1 MQALGSRMG
10 DGKVHCNEAWRPSQQ
25 DRPLLTEADRA
36 RDKVRASPCKPKAFS
51 WIYRIA
57 TGSIFKETSH
67 LMANVR
73 ASLQGED
80 KMSNQI
86 GERYVC
92 SNASCGCEVEILRP
106 ARMPE
111 QRREI
116 SSERRA
122 AISAELSTPPS
133 AVSEPRIDAGLEEGA
148 GARSGS
154 YGSPKL
160 DEESVSRGPFRA
172 EEEEFEPADA
182 PAGQS
187 STTRINSGRLSCF
200 CGSPMTLSSSRSS
213 TAGAGKA
220 R

>member
-1 MQALGSRMG
+1 
-10 DGKVHCNEAWRPSQQ
+10 
-25 DRPLLTEADRA
+25 
-36 RDKVRASPCKPKAFS
+36 
-51 WIYRIA
+51 
-57 TGSIFKETSH
+57 
-67 LMANVR
+67 MANAR
-73 ASLQGED
+73 ASLQEED
-80 KMSNQI
+80 EMSNQI

-106 ARMPE
+106 ARMSE

-116 SSERRA
+116 SSARLA

-148 GARSGS
+148 GARSGT

-160 DEESVSRGPFRA
+160 DEESESRGPFRA

-182 PAGQS
+182 GQS
-187 STTRINSGRLSCF
+187 STTRISTGRLSCF